1 MDSDAK
7 LVVTA
12 IRDMEQEG
20 FIAASLRRS
29 GWEVIYR
36 ATSVSALKDKL
47 REYPKALL
55 LSSDDFGDISEI
67 HSGPAIQLRGRSHPL
82 TASSSL
88 NPQSD
93 LELAEIIRKQGSA
106 TNSRHISATSAK
118 VIAISSIGGRT
129 GATTLAITAAEQ
141 IALAGRKVLLV
152 DGNRF
157 HPRIAY
163 HFQLHNIRGEI
174 AETPY
179 GFSIC
184 EATDI
189 QGLNSLASEAN
200 KFQSIIIDLGSIPVA
215 RVGGQRIEDLT
226 MTWAINSRASQLITA
241 RDDDFSIAQITRN
254 LSEEERALRPGEA
267 TIFLA
272 PSKILSR
279 RERKQVIEER
289 SKLLANQVDIFS
301 RDLRSVE
308 RMDKSHSTLNF
319 SAPSSPIVSD
329 VARYL
334 ERERYS

>member
-1 MDSDAK
+1 MDSETK

-20 FIAASLRRS
+20 FIAASLQRS
-29 GWEVIYR
+29 GWKVIYR
-36 ATSVSALKDKL
+36 ATSVTALKAKL
-47 REYPKALL
+47 IENPTALL
-55 LSSDDFGDISEI
+55 LSSDDFGDINEI
-67 HSGPAIQLRGRSHPL
+67 HSGPSIQLRGRSHPL

-93 LELAEIIRKQGSA
+93 LELAEIIRAQGSA
-106 TNSRHISATSAK
+106 ASTRYISATSAD
-118 VIAISSIGGRT
+118 VFSISSLGGRT
-129 GATTLAITAAEQ
+129 GATTVAITIAEQ
-141 IALAGRKVLLV
+141 VARSGRKVLLV

-174 AETPY
+174 AETQY

-189 QGLNSLASEAN
+189 QGLNSLASQASH
-200 KFQSIIIDLGSIPVA
+200 FQAIIIDHGSIPVA
-215 RVGGQRIEDLT
+215 RVGGQRIEDLILA
-226 MTWAINSRASQLITA
+226 WAINSRARALLIA
-241 RDDDFSIAQITRN
+241 RDDDFSIDQIKR
-254 LSEEERALRPGEA
+254 SQAVEERALGLEVP
-267 TIFLA
+267 TTFLA

-289 SKLLANQVDIFS
+289 SKLLALEVDIFS

-308 RMDKSHSTLNF
+308 KMEKSHSTLHI
-319 SAPSSPIVSD
+319 SSPSSPIIGD
-329 VARYL
+329 IARYL